1 MLLYNV
7 TCKFESQR
15 FDSVPNALSW
25 ALSRHADGSCL
36 SWDYAEAPATTA
48 EAQIIDGKL
57 TSELI
62 RKEIALE
69 AAAVKSK
76 YGKAWSL
83 RLQLPAAAQC
93 SCYICRRQA
102 YWYFA

>member
-1 MLLYNV
+1 MLLYSI
-7 TCKFESQR
+7 TRIFESQR
-15 FDSVPNALSW
+15 FNSVPNVLAW

-36 SWDYAEAPATTA
+36 SWNHAEAPATTA

-76 YGKAWSL
+76 FGKAWSL
-83 RLQLPAAAQC
+83 HLPLPASVQC
-93 SCYICRRQA
+93 SCNNGRRQA
-102 YWYFA
+102 YWYFV